1 MKQPGTGNP
10 EAQRMRH
17 EPIEREGQRI
27 ENGVW
32 RPKSLEAFTNEVAVG
47 TTTKL
52 TEIRKE
58 GAGHTP
64 RLRITGD
71 ARRAIDDREELEKAL
86 EGKMTIEEFR
96 GKKVS
101 AGLQLARTLEQL
113 DPEADPRQMIKT
125 RLVHGTEIK
134 VINETYL
141 AQTKKELVEIK
152 ADGLITNLKHIPLL
166 AAAADCAPVFI
177 YDPEKKAVGV
187 FHIGWRGTA
196 REMPIKGIEAME
208 KAFGS
213 NPSALRVVIGPYADG
228 DNFELSAGD
237 KSSLMGAE
245 GTRFSAEEE
254 KLLFKSHQEKEK
266 ILFDNGQA
274 IAALL
279 RKKGVL
285 AEHIEI
291 SAFSTMTDNHL
302 FSSERKEGFA
312 NRDTLMAIAVLK

>member
-1 MKQPGTGNP
+1 
-10 EAQRMRH
+10 
-17 EPIEREGQRI
+17 
-27 ENGVW
+27 
-32 RPKSLEAFTNEVAVG
+32 
-47 TTTKL
+47 
-52 TEIRKE
+52 
-58 GAGHTP
+58 
-64 RLRITGD
+64 
-71 ARRAIDDREELEKAL
+71 
-86 EGKMTIEEFR
+86 
-96 GKKVS
+96 
-101 AGLQLARTLEQL
+101 
-113 DPEADPRQMIKT
+113 MIKT
-125 RLVHGTEIK
+125 RLIHGTEIK
-134 VINETYL
+134 VIDETYL
-141 AQTKKELVEIK
+141 AQAKKELVEIK

-177 YDPEKKAVGV
+177 YDPKTKAVGV

-237 KSSLMGAE
+237 KSSLMGAK

-302 FSSERKEGFA
+302 FSSERKAGFA